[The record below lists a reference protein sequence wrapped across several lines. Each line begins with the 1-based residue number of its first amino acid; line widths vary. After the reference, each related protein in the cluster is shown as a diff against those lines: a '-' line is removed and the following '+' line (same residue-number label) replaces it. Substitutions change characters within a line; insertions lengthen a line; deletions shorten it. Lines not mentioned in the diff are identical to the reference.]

1 MQDKILR
8 KFFLGFIQI
17 HILHHANSEPFYGA
31 WMIEELSEHG
41 YDMSPGTLYPILHN
55 MESSGLLEKEE
66 KTVDGKI
73 RKYYK
78 ITELGDQ
85 VLKEARK
92 KAYELFKE
100 IKDETHA
107 FGD

>member
-17 HILHHANSEPFYGA
+17 HILHHAKKEPFYGA

-41 YDMSPGTLYPILHN
+41 YDMSPGTLYPILHT
-55 MESSGLLEKEE
+55 MESSGLLVKEE
-66 KTVDGKI
+66 KIVEGKI
-73 RKYYK
+73 RKYYN
-78 ITELGDQ
+78 ITKLGTE
-85 VLKEARK
+85 VLEEARK

-100 IKDETHA
+100 IKD
-107 FGD
+107 